1 MNVMPP
7 MCTIVVLTVKA
18 ADASETVVGPAN
30 LSTKVHGIIS
40 QKIVI

>member
-7 MCTIVVLTVKA
+7 MCRTVVLTVEEA
-18 ADASETVVGPAN
+18 GASETVVGPAN
-30 LSTKVHGIIS
+30 LSTKVHGIIF